1 MSRSIHVMQLACWI
15 GGLVLAALLAALASV
30 HAHSEGDCANNGIS
44 SCNKSY
50 PNNYDARL
58 ACANS
63 VLTACAGHKHG
74 GTSASLTSA
83 AKPRQPPL
91 SPLLRR
97 RQ

>member
-1 MSRSIHVMQLACWI
+1 M
-15 GGLVLAALLAALASV
+15 ALLAALASV

-63 VLTACAGHKHG
+63 VLTACAGHKLAHAVAG
-74 GTSASLTSA
+74 AKTAPATAPRSQPSAIGAVSS
-83 AKPRQPPL
+83 
-91 SPLLRR
+91 SP
-97 RQ
+97 